1 MDFDSNAMS
10 TREIAMNITIAALD
24 GWLKNVPADRT
35 GEDLGREIGAVYRE
49 VYSAV
54 DEMTSS
60 DEFDEE
66 DEDEEEEEE
75 DDEGADA
82 RD

>member
-10 TREIAMNITIAALD
+10 TQEIAMNITIAALD
-24 GWLKNVPADRT
+24 GWLKNVPADRA
-35 GEDLGREIGAVYRE
+35 GEDLGREIGAMYRE

-54 DEMTSS
+54 DEMTSG
-60 DEFDEE
+60 DGFDEE
-66 DEDEEEEEE
+66 DEDEEEE
-75 DDEGADA
+75 DDEGADE

>member
-10 TREIAMNITIAALD
+10 TKEIAMNITIAALD
-24 GWLKNVPADRT
+24 GWLKNVPADRG
-35 GEDLGREIGAVYRE
+35 GEDLGREIGALYRE

-54 DEMTSS
+54 DEMSG
-60 DEFDEE
+60 EEEYEEE
-66 DEDEEEEEE
+66 DEDEEEDEEE
-75 DDEGADA
+75 EGGIDE